1 MSFICLLRF
10 MNHAQVFRENLI
22 QGYFS
27 QEPYISIPVD
37 AEGHSLDLAL
47 RHDGID
53 DGVQDHFRRYL
64 HIVWSVERRIKID
77 HTDPVRNLYAVDF
90 HGRGGD
96 LQKTGCFRPFQ
107 QMLNDYSKMGDK
119 DYRATVFLNVFGN
132 PEGELVLDWLEKSY
146 KILAPDLTNPNDVY
160 YRLGRQSVITHIR
173 TIIDQAKGKK
183 DG

>member
-1 MSFICLLRF
+1 
-10 MNHAQVFRENLI
+10 
-22 QGYFS
+22 
-27 QEPYISIPVD
+27 
-37 AEGHSLDLAL
+37 
-47 RHDGID
+47 
-53 DGVQDHFRRYL
+53 
-64 HIVWSVERRIKID
+64 
-77 HTDPVRNLYAVDF
+77 
-90 HGRGGD
+90 
-96 LQKTGCFRPFQ
+96 
-107 QMLNDYSKMGDK
+107 MLNDYSKMGDK